1 MKILTIGS
9 DRQLFDAASE
19 VRRRTLNSTS
29 NFTELKI
36 IVLAKKSLGFNPEQI
51 ALNSWIYPT
60 NSICRLNY
68 IWDAVRLG
76 KNLRDSQM
84 VSAQDPFECG
94 LAAWLISRHF
104 RAKLELQIHTDLGSP
119 YFWQESIKNKI
130 RFLMAKFLLP
140 RADNIRVVSERIK
153 NFLTHHF
160 SLPASKITVRPIAV
174 NTEQIKTAP
183 IKTDLHKKYPQ
194 FDKIILMASRLTKEK
209 NIGLAIEAMREIV
222 KARPRTGLIVV
233 GSGPEEKKI
242 KFLTSYFSLS
252 ENIVFEP
259 QLNQETLYSYY
270 KTCDLF
276 LLTSWYEGYGMTL
289 IEAQAAGGKII
300 STDVGV
306 ARAVGAIITDFSVT
320 TLVEKILRLF
330 QSRSS

>member
-1 MKILTIGS
+1 
-9 DRQLFDAASE
+9 
-19 VRRRTLNSTS
+19 
-29 NFTELKI
+29 
-36 IVLAKKSLGFNPEQI
+36 
-51 ALNSWIYPT
+51 
-60 NSICRLNY
+60 
-68 IWDAVRLG
+68 
-76 KNLRDSQM
+76 
-84 VSAQDPFECG
+84 
-94 LAAWLISRHF
+94 
-104 RAKLELQIHTDLGSP
+104 
-119 YFWQESIKNKI
+119 
-130 RFLMAKFLLP
+130 MAKFLLP